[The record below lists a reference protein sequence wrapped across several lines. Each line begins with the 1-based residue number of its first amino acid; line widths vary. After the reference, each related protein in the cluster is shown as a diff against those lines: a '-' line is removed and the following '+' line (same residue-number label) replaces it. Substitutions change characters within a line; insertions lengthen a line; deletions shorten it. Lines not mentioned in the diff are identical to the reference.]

1 MSDAPNEKYA
11 FLQLAPEVAEELGLP
26 PELELPIRADKYAAA
41 SESGQVPLPD
51 MADGIIQFLAE
62 NEAAQAT
69 LMPALGPLA
78 AHAAFAVASE
88 DEHERANNYF
98 GIACE
103 VFPDDFIL
111 RANYARSFLFLEN
124 ADAALVEYLE
134 VLDHPDVEFI
144 DFVWFDAALL
154 LANAEDFD
162 RAEKLLSEFL
172 ENEPDDEQA
181 TKLLAD
187 LKELRGDEKNLR

>member
-1 MSDAPNEKYA
+1 MSDAPDEKYA

-26 PELELPIRADKYAAA
+26 PELELPIRTDRFLAA
-41 SESGQVPLPD
+41 SEASEIPVPD
-51 MADGIIQFLAE
+51 MADGIIQYLAE
-62 NEAAQAT
+62 NLGAQEA

-88 DEHERANNYF
+88 DDHQRANNYF

-103 VFPDDFIL
+103 VFPDDLFL
-111 RANYARSFLFLEN
+111 RANYARSYLFLEN
-124 ADAALVEYLE
+124 AEAALVEYLE
-134 VLDHPDVEFI
+134 VLDHPDAEFI

-162 RAEKLLSEFL
+162 RAEELLLEFL
-172 ENEPDDEQA
+172 EHEPDDEQA
-181 TKLLAD
+181 TELLSD
-187 LKELRGDEKNLR
+187 LQELRG

>member
-1 MSDAPNEKYA
+1 MSDAPDEKYA

-26 PELELPIRADKYAAA
+26 PELELPIRTDRFLAA
-41 SESGQVPLPD
+41 SEAGEIPVPD
-51 MADGIIQFLAE
+51 MADGIIQYLAE
-62 NEAAQAT
+62 NLGAQEA

-88 DEHERANNYF
+88 DDHQRANNYF

-103 VFPDDFIL
+103 VFPDDLFL
-111 RANYARSFLFLEN
+111 RANYARSYLFLEN
-124 ADAALVEYLE
+124 AEAALVEYLE
-134 VLDHPDVEFI
+134 VLDHPDAEFI

-162 RAEKLLSEFL
+162 RAEELLLEFL
-172 ENEPDDEQA
+172 EHEPDDEQA
-181 TKLLAD
+181 TELLSD
-187 LKELRGDEKNLR
+187 LQELRG